1 MKAAGGSG
9 LSGAE
14 IPEFVRRH
22 VSSPGALLSAFEA
35 LISSHDLHGARQFA
49 YLWLQEW
56 IRGLPA
62 APQRQHLLQPELYQA
77 IGDVMERTNDHYIV
91 ERLWQLLDSLPFPPH
106 PETSP
111 APGGS
116 GPSGPLP
123 LLGVPVLNRPDLLH
137 RLLDSLDHP
146 VHTLAVVDNSPAGSQ
161 LSAELAALQ
170 QLGHPWIESIRI
182 ARPFTNLGVAA
193 SWNLI
198 LTSFPQAPCSLL
210 INNDIQLASG
220 VLAASLALINP
231 SRPQFLPLLPD
242 PQGFSAFLITAL
254 CWDRLGLFDANFHPA
269 YGEDLDYRDRLRA
282 AADVDQVDGRAFHG
296 AMADCNHDHSATIG
310 SDPSLERQNRCSFA
324 LNRLW
329 YFSHRRLRHDPRGSW
344 RRLWLNQWTF
354 PAPEPQPTSP

>member
-1 MKAAGGSG
+1 MGIADT
-9 LSGAE
+9 
-14 IPEFVRRH
+14 VRRH
-22 VSSPGALLSAFEA
+22 SASPEVLLSAFQG
-35 LISSHDLHGARQFA
+35 LISANDLPGARQFA
-49 YLWLQEW
+49 YLWMQEW

-62 APQRQHLLQPELYQA
+62 LPKRQDLLQPELFQA
-77 IGDVMERTNDHYIV
+77 IGDVMERTNDHYLV
-91 ERLWQLLDSLPFPPH
+91 ERFWQFLDSLPFPPALDG
-106 PETSP
+106 SP
-111 APGGS
+111 ASGS
-116 GPSGPLP
+116 PTALEPLP

-146 VHTLAVVDNSPAGSQ
+146 VQTLAVVDNSPVGSQ

-170 QLGHPWIESIRI
+170 QLGHPWIGSIRI

-198 LTSFPQAPCSLL
+198 LTSFPEASFSLL
-210 INNDIQLASG
+210 INNDIQLAGG
-220 VLAASLALINP
+220 VLADALGLIDP
-231 SRPQFLPLLPD
+231 DRPQFLPLLPE
-242 PQGFSAFLITAL
+242 PNGFSAFLITAL

-282 AADVDQVDGRAFHG
+282 SPEVDQLDGRALHG
-296 AMADCNHDHSATIG
+296 AMAACNQEHSATIG

-354 PAPEPQPTSP
+354 PSSEPQPGAP